1 MRRLF
6 FKTVLGISGIIM
18 LGIVCLVI
26 FVIEPA
32 FEEFSEAEFREE
44 SSLEHRVLYSQL
56 AKEPFARWQNSI
68 ATYGSFFEL
77 TPSLIEASVLPA
89 SAEPFTTPDGQTGY
103 YRADEENMF
112 YSYFPSPRTGWLI
125 LYEEGDS
132 ELVDESRAEFAVLL
146 LFAGP
151 MVVIFLAML
160 LGIGYLLY
168 AFGRP
173 MRALEKAME
182 GFSQDAST
190 RLAPEHGKLIP
201 NIVTAFN
208 GMAQRLDTTLTEQQ
222 VMIAAIPHEL
232 RTPIA
237 RIRFALDMLRGKEGE
252 SLWQGLERVDNY
264 VDELQQTSEQI
275 LELSR
280 MDRDTLSVYPV
291 SLNEVLAQCS
301 ADYETTA
308 ALAVRLPEQDI
319 LTPGDS
325 GLLRRVLGNLL
336 DNAVQYHQSYIQA
349 SLTLAGQRAVI
360 CVENDGADL
369 TPDDLAHLFQ
379 PFYRADSS
387 RSRRSGGLGIGLTLV
402 RQIVACH
409 QGEVLAELIRPG
421 VLQIRI
427 ELPVSHGAL

>member
-1 MRRLF
+1 M
-6 FKTVLGISGIIM
+6 
-18 LGIVCLVI
+18 CLVI

-56 AKEPFARWQNSI
+56 AKEPFDRWQNSI
-68 ATYGSFFEL
+68 ATYSSFFEL
-77 TPSLIEASVLPA
+77 TPSLIKDSELPA
-89 SAEPFTTPDGQTGY
+89 SAESFTAPDGQTGY

-112 YSYFPSPRTGWLI
+112 YSYFPSPRAGWLI

-151 MVVIFLAML
+151 MVVIILSML

-173 MRALEKAME
+173 MRALEKAIE
-182 GFSQDAST
+182 GFSQDT
-190 RLAPEHGKLIP
+190 RIRLAPEHGKLIP
-201 NIVTAFN
+201 NIVMAFN
-208 GMAQRLDTTLTEQQ
+208 GMARRLDTTLTEQQ

-237 RIRFALDMLRGKEGE
+237 RIRFALDMLRGREGE
-252 SLWQGLERVDNY
+252 KLWQGLERVDGY

-280 MDRDTLSVYPV
+280 VNQDALQMQRV
-291 SLNEVLAQCS
+291 SLNQLVTQS
-301 ADYETTA
+301 AGSYEESPVTFT
-308 ALAVRLPEQDI
+308 LPEEPVQVQ
-319 LTPGDS
+319 GNS
-325 GLLRRVLGNLL
+325 ALLKRVLGNLL
-336 DNAVQYHQSYIQA
+336 DNAAQYHHSFITVNLSVQEGQA
-349 SLTLAGQRAVI
+349 VLCI
-360 CVENDGADL
+360 ENDGAQLSESDL
-369 TPDDLAHLFQ
+369 NQLFQ

-402 RQIVACH
+402 AQIVARH
-409 QGEVLAELIRPG
+409 RGEVSAALIRAG
-421 VLQIRI
+421 VIQIRI
-427 ELPVSHGAL
+427 ELPVSHSAE